1 MGIIK
6 TKGIIIAENNMSD
19 FDKMV
24 TILTPSGKI
33 GCAARGARKPKSM
46 LMAATQFL
54 CFGEYMLYRGT
65 NSYSVNS
72 CDTIEIFYNIRTDLD
87 KLKICYTYN

>member
-33 GCAARGARKPKSM
+33 GCAEKAKKYANGS
-46 LMAATQFL
+46 
-54 CFGEYMLYRGT
+54 
-65 NSYSVNS
+65 NSVFMFWRIYA
-72 CDTIEIFYNIRTDLD
+72 I
-87 KLKICYTYN
+87 